1 MKISYNWLKELI
13 NIDKSI
19 IELEE
24 TLTMLGF
31 EVEDVIDYGK
41 KYSNFVIANVVKKES
56 HPNADKL
63 NLCTVKYGDN
73 EQIVVCGAPNV
84 DAGQNIVLGLSGA
97 IVPKGEFKLT
107 KAVIRGVE
115 SNGMICSKAEL
126 ELGEDHSGIWVLP
139 EDAPNGESLS
149 NYLGLN
155 DVIFDIFI
163 TPNRA
168 DGNSHIGIARE
179 LAAYYNLELNLPKI
193 EYNTFNNDKSEFEIK
208 IENEINCPRYL
219 GMIIKNV
226 KILESPDW
234 LKNRLKQLGLRP
246 RNIAVDATNYVLMET
261 GNPLHAFDLDT
272 IANKTIVVKN
282 AADKEQFI
290 SLDSKERNLDSN
302 MLMICDSQKP
312 IAIAGVMGGENS
324 EITDN
329 TKNILIESAYFN
341 PSSVRKTARK
351 LSIHSD
357 ASYRFERGVDY
368 DNLLFAAQRAAMLIT
383 KYGGG
388 EVGINYKDIY
398 PTNIEKKQVILR
410 YERCRKIIGLELTS
424 DEINNVFYK
433 LKWEYE
439 TFDEYIKVTSPSY
452 RVDIKI
458 EEDLIEEVARFINY
472 NNIKPNYRSIVDHS
486 KSKVPNLLEKPIKR
500 DYIRNYLINKGFNE
514 ILTPNQI
521 SEEVTSLFDS
531 NAVKIANPLGVE
543 LGVMRTSIIPST
555 LKVVSKNINFRNLD
569 LQLFQIGK
577 CFKSINETTNFI
589 DNISEQD
596 YLNIVLTGNM
606 YQKNWSHNKSKADFY
621 DLKGIFEDFNNKFEL
636 NLKLKENKDFSIF
649 SADSLSIYD
658 KKDEI
663 GKIGFISK
671 QIIEKFEIENQILLI
686 DLNLSKIYSKEETE
700 NKYSKVSPYP
710 SVDWDLAFLVNEN
723 LEAGKILNDIDNI
736 AGKYLINLNL
746 FDVYQGK
753 NIEEGKKSLAF
764 NLKFSTKD
772 RTLTD
777 EDINPIINKIIKMI
791 ADKHNGQLRD
801 S

>member
-13 NIDKSI
+13 DLDKSTD
-19 IELEE
+19 ELED

-31 EVEDVIDYGK
+31 EVEEVIDYGK
-41 KYSNFVIANVVKKES
+41 KYDNFIIANVLNKEP

-63 NLCTVKYGDN
+63 NLCTVKYNDN
-73 EQIVVCGAPNV
+73 EQVVVCGAPNV
-84 DAGQNIVLGLSGA
+84 DVGQNIVLGLSGA
-97 IVPKGEFKLT
+97 IVPKGEFKLS

-139 EDAPNGESLS
+139 EDAPNGEALS
-149 NYLGLN
+149 KYLGLN
-155 DVIFDIFI
+155 DIIFDIFI

-179 LAAYYNLELNLPKI
+179 LAAYYGLELNLPNI
-193 EYNTFNNDKSEFEIK
+193 EYKHFQNDLNEFDIK
-208 IENEINCPRYL
+208 IENENDCPRYL
-219 GMIIKNV
+219 GMVIKNV
-226 KILESPDW
+226 KIVESPDW

-261 GNPLHAFDLDT
+261 GNPLHAFDLDN
-272 IANKTIVVKN
+272 IVDKTIVVKN
-282 AADKEQFI
+282 AKDNDKFI
-290 SLDSKERNLDSN
+290 SLDSKERVLDSN
-302 MLMICDSQKP
+302 MLMICDNEKP
-312 IAIAGVMGGENS
+312 VAIAGVMGGENS
-324 EITDN
+324 EITDD
-329 TKNILIESAYFN
+329 TKNILIEAAYFN

-368 DNLLFAAQRAAMLIT
+368 DNLLFAAERAAMLIT

-398 PTNIEKKQVILR
+398 PNKIERNQVILR
-410 YERCRKIIGLELTS
+410 YDRCRKIIGLDLKS
-424 DEINNVFYK
+424 DEIINVFHK
-433 LKWEYE
+433 LRWDYERNEEYV
-439 TFDEYIKVTSPSY
+439 KVTSPSY

-458 EEDLIEEVARFINY
+458 EEDLIEEVARFVNY

-486 KSKVPNLLEKPIKR
+486 KSKVPTNLEKPIKR
-500 DYIRNYLINKGFNE
+500 DKIRNYLIDNGFNE

-521 SEEVTSLFDS
+521 SEEITTLFDE
-531 NAVKIANPLGVE
+531 NVVKIANPLGVE
-543 LGVMRTSIIPST
+543 LGVMRTSMLPST
-555 LKVVSKNINFRNLD
+555 LKVVAKNMNVRNLD
-569 LQLFQIGK
+569 LRLFQIGK
-577 CFKSINETTNFI
+577 CFKSINEKNNFI
-589 DNISEQD
+589 ENISEQD

-606 YQKNWSHNKSKADFY
+606 FQKNWSHITSKADFY
-621 DLKGIFEDFNNKFEL
+621 DLKGIFEDFNKKFDF
-636 NLKLKENKDFSIF
+636 NLKLKENKDFSVF

-663 GKIGFISK
+663 GKIGYISK
-671 QIIEKFEIENQILLI
+671 QILDKFEIEQPVLI
-686 DLNLSKIYSKEETE
+686 IDINLSKLYLKAEPEKLY
-700 NKYSKVSPYP
+700 NKVSPYP
-710 SVDWDLAFLVNEN
+710 SVDWDLAFLVDKN
-723 LEAGKILNDIDNI
+723 LEAGKILNDIENM

-764 NLKFSTKD
+764 NLKFSAKD

-777 EDINPIINKIIKMI
+777 EDINPIIDKIIKMLK
-791 ADKHNGQLRD
+791 DKYQGQLRD

>member
-19 IELEE
+19 VELEE

-41 KYSNFVIANVVKKES
+41 KYSNFIIANVIKKEP

-63 NLCTVKYGDN
+63 NLCTVRYGDN
-73 EQIVVCGAPNV
+73 EQVVVCGAPNV
-84 DAGQNIVLGLSGA
+84 AAGQNVVLGLSGA

-115 SNGMICSKAEL
+115 SNGMICSMAEL
-126 ELGEDHSGIWVLP
+126 ELGEDHNGIWVLP
-139 EDAPNGESLS
+139 ENAPNGGELS
-149 NYLGLN
+149 KYLGLN
-155 DVIFDIFI
+155 DTIFDIFI

-168 DGNSHIGIARE
+168 DGNSHLGIARE
-179 LAAYYNLELNLPKI
+179 LAAYYNLQLNLPKI
-193 EYNTFNNDKSEFEIK
+193 EYNSFNNDVSEFEIK
-208 IENEINCPRYL
+208 VENEINCPRYL
-219 GMIIKNV
+219 GMVIKNV
-226 KILESPDW
+226 NIVQSPDW

-261 GNPLHAFDLDT
+261 GNPLHAFDLDN
-272 IANKTIVVKN
+272 ISDKTIIVKN
-282 AADKEQFI
+282 ATDNEKFI
-290 SLDSKERNLDSN
+290 SLDSKERTLDSN
-302 MLMICDSQKP
+302 MLMICDNKKP
-312 IAIAGVMGGENS
+312 VAIAGVMGGENS

-329 TKNILIESAYFN
+329 TKNILIEAAYFN

-351 LSIHSD
+351 LGIHSD

-368 DNLLFAAQRAAMLIT
+368 DNLLFAAERAAMLIT

-398 PTNIEKKQVILR
+398 PAIIEKKQVILR

-424 DEINNVFYK
+424 DEINNVFNK

-486 KSKVPNLLEKPIKR
+486 KSKVPNLLEKPVKR
-500 DYIRNYLINKGFNE
+500 DNIRNYLINKGFNE

-521 SEEVTSLFDS
+521 SEEITTLFDS
-531 NAVKIANPLGVE
+531 NIVKIANPLGVE
-543 LGVMRTSIIPST
+543 LGVMRTSMIPST

-577 CFKSINETTNFI
+577 CFKSLNETTNFI
-589 DNISEQD
+589 ENISEQD

-606 YQKNWSHNKSKADFY
+606 YQKNWSHNKSKSDFY

-636 NLKLKENKDFSIF
+636 NLKLKENKDFSVF

-658 KKDEI
+658 KKEEI

-671 QIIEKFEIENQILLI
+671 QILDKFEIESQVLLI

-700 NKYSKVSPYP
+700 KKYSKVSPYP
-710 SVDWDLAFLVNEN
+710 SVDWDLAFLVDEHI
-723 LEAGKILNDIDNI
+723 ESGKILNDIENI
-736 AGKYLINLNL
+736 AGKYLIKLNL

-753 NIEEGKKSLAF
+753 NIEQNKKSLAF

-777 EDINPIINKIIKMI
+777 EDINPIINKIVKMI